1 MLIGFKKHSKR
12 KDVMVY
18 TNVTVNP
25 IRNNFDA
32 ILQNMDLNKMVRKLK
47 FVMHEKFQIF
57 FFLSDR
63 RKFDS

>member
-32 ILQNMDLNKMVRKLK
+32 VLQNIDLNKMVTKS
-47 FVMHEKFQIF
+47 MQGIHAS
-57 FFLSDR
+57 FL
-63 RKFDS
+63 